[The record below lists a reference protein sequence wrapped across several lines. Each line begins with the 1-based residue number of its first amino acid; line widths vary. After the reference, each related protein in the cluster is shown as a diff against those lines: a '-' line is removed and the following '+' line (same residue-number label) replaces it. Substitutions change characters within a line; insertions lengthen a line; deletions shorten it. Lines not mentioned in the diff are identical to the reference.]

1 MNRALCAAVTLC
13 LFAAPALANIRGA
26 KCSTSDPYL
35 PRGTARMCWTCSNDS
50 PTAPDPEG
58 LNKIALGYPDGWT
71 VACGSQN
78 ATDSNGN
85 PVAFS
90 CTASGQTV
98 TYVDTDG
105 GPGEILPGRTWSFCV
120 DVTAPAT
127 ATGPQC
133 AFYTLS
139 GDGSGGEPHNIIECG
154 TCQPQGFT
162 PTNTPTPTPTNT
174 PTLTPTNTPT
184 LTPTNTPTLT
194 PTNTPTLTPTNTP
207 TLTPTNTPTLTPT
220 NTPTPIRT
228 NTPTPTPINT
238 LTPTPTLTPT
248 VALTP
253 TFTPPNMPTNTPSLT
268 PNPAAIPMLDPR
280 GLAAVAAIFAAIGI
294 LRLKMLVK

>member
-35 PRGTARMCWTCSNDS
+35 PGRTARMCWTCSNDS

-154 TCQPQGFT
+154 TCQPKAFT

-184 LTPTNTPTLT
+184 PIR
-194 PTNTPTLTPTNTP
+194 
-207 TLTPTNTPTLTPT
+207 T

-228 NTPTPTPINT
+228 NTPTLTPTNT

-253 TFTPPNMPTNTPSLT
+253 TVTATPTMTQTRTATPTPRVTRTPVLPTPTPPNMPTNTPSLT

>member
-35 PRGTARMCWTCSNDS
+35 PGGTARMCWTCSNDS
-50 PTAPDPEG
+50 LTAPDPEG

-154 TCQPQGFT
+154 TCQPKAFT
-162 PTNTPTPTPTNT
+162 PTNTPTPTPTKTPTLTPTNT
-174 PTLTPTNTPT
+174 STLTPTNTPT

-194 PTNTPTLTPTNTP
+194 PTNT
-207 TLTPTNTPTLTPT
+207 
-220 NTPTPIRT
+220 
-228 NTPTPTPINT
+228 

-253 TFTPPNMPTNTPSLT
+253 TVTATPTMTQTRTATPTPRVTRTPVLPTPTPPNMPTNTPSLT
-268 PNPAAIPMLDPR
+268 PNPEAIPMLDPR

>member
-1 MNRALCAAVTLC
+1 VNRALCAAVTLC

-35 PRGTARMCWTCSNDS
+35 TGGTARMCWTCSNDS

-154 TCQPQGFT
+154 TCQPQAFT

-184 LTPTNTPTLT
+184 LTPTNTPT
-194 PTNTPTLTPTNTP
+194 
-207 TLTPTNTPTLTPT
+207 
-220 NTPTPIRT
+220 
-228 NTPTPTPINT
+228 PTPTNT

-248 VALTP
+248 VALTPTVTATPTMTPTRIATPTPRVTRTP

-268 PNPAAIPMLDPR
+268 PNPADIPMLDPR

>member
-35 PRGTARMCWTCSNDS
+35 PGGTARMCWTCSNDS

-120 DVTAPAT
+120 DVTTPPT

-139 GDGSGGEPHNIIECG
+139 GDGSGGEPHNIIACG
-154 TCQPQGFT
+154 TCQPQGVT

-174 PTLTPTNTPT
+174 PTPTPTNTP
-184 LTPTNTPTLT
+184 
-194 PTNTPTLTPTNTP
+194 
-207 TLTPTNTPTLTPT
+207 
-220 NTPTPIRT
+220 
-228 NTPTPTPINT
+228 
-238 LTPTPTLTPT
+238 TPTPTLTPT

-253 TFTPPNMPTNTPSLT
+253 TVTATPTMTQTQTATPTPRVTRTPILPTPTPPNRPTNTPSLT
-268 PNPAAIPMLDPR
+268 PNPAAIPMLDLR

>member
-35 PRGTARMCWTCSNDS
+35 PGGTARMCWTCSNDS

-90 CTASGQTV
+90 CAASGQTV

-120 DVTAPAT
+120 DVTAPPT

-154 TCQPQGFT
+154 TCQPKAFT
-162 PTNTPTPTPTNT
+162 PTNTPTLTPTKT

-194 PTNTPTLTPTNTP
+194 PTNTL
-207 TLTPTNTPTLTPT
+207 
-220 NTPTPIRT
+220 
-228 NTPTPTPINT
+228 TPTPTNT

-253 TFTPPNMPTNTPSLT
+253 TFTPPNMPTYTPSLT

>member
-35 PRGTARMCWTCSNDS
+35 PGGTARMCWTCSNDS

-78 ATDSNGN
+78 VTDSYGN
-85 PVAFS
+85 AVAFS

-127 ATGPQC
+127 ATGLQC

-139 GDGSGGEPHNIIECG
+139 GDGSGGEPHNIIDCG
-154 TCQPQGFT
+154 TCQPQVFTPTNTPTPT

-184 LTPTNTPTLT
+184 P
-194 PTNTPTLTPTNTP
+194 
-207 TLTPTNTPTLTPT
+207 TPT
-220 NTPTPIRT
+220 NTPTP
-228 NTPTPTPINT
+228 TPTNT

-248 VALTP
+248 VAPTPTVTATPTITQTETATPTPGPPGTPVP
-253 TFTPPNMPTNTPSLT
+253 TFTPPLT
-268 PNPAAIPMLDPR
+268 PKREAIPMLDPR
-280 GLAAVAAIFAAIGI
+280 GLAAVAAIFAVIGI

>member
-1 MNRALCAAVTLC
+1 VNRALCAAVTLC

-35 PRGTARMCWTCSNDS
+35 PGGTARMCWTCSNDS

-154 TCQPQGFT
+154 TCQPKAFT

-184 LTPTNTPTLT
+184 PIR
-194 PTNTPTLTPTNTP
+194 
-207 TLTPTNTPTLTPT
+207 TNTPTLTPT
-220 NTPTPIRT
+220 NTPTP
-228 NTPTPTPINT
+228 TPTNT

-248 VALTP
+248 VALTPTVTATPTMTQTRIATPTPRVTRTP

-268 PNPAAIPMLDPR
+268 PNPADIPMLDPR

>member
-35 PRGTARMCWTCSNDS
+35 SGGTARMCWTCSNDS

-154 TCQPQGFT
+154 TCQPKAFT

-174 PTLTPTNTPT
+174 PTLIRTNTPT
-184 LTPTNTPTLT
+184 LAP
-194 PTNTPTLTPTNTP
+194 
-207 TLTPTNTPTLTPT
+207 
-220 NTPTPIRT
+220 T
-228 NTPTPTPINT
+228 NTPTPTPNNT

-248 VALTP
+248 VALTPTVTATPTMTQTWTATPTPRVTLTPLP

-268 PNPAAIPMLDPR
+268 PNPADIPMLDPR
-280 GLAAVAAIFAAIGI
+280 GLAVVAAIFAAIGI

>member
-35 PRGTARMCWTCSNDS
+35 PGGTARMRWTCSNDS

-105 GPGEILPGRTWSFCV
+105 GPGEILPGRTWSFGV

-139 GDGSGGEPHNIIECG
+139 GDGSGGEPHNIIDCG
-154 TCQPQGFT
+154 ICQGFT
-162 PTNTPTPTPTNT
+162 PTNTPTPTFTNT

-184 LTPTNTPTLT
+184 LTPTS
-194 PTNTPTLTPTNTP
+194 
-207 TLTPTNTPTLTPT
+207 
-220 NTPTPIRT
+220 
-228 NTPTPTPINT
+228 TPTPTPTNT

-253 TFTPPNMPTNTPSLT
+253 TVTATPTITQTRTPTPTPRATRTPVTPS
-268 PNPAAIPMLDPR
+268 PEAIPMLDPR

-294 LRLKMLVK
+294 LRLKMLK